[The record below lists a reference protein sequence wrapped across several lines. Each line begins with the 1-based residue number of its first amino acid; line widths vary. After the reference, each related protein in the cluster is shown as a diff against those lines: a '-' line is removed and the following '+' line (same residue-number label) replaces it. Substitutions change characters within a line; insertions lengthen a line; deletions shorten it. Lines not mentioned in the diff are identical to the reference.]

1 MSLSPSSES
10 DPAAP
15 RGVPGALPT
24 ADLAPTGRAKCIGCE
39 TPIPAKSIRIAVE
52 RQIDTGRFVTAGAG
66 YLHPACVA
74 TWASREEKDLA
85 ELIAKVKA
93 HSALPELPAPFGS
106 APAESV
112 PAAALE
118 AAAKKEAVLAQKLPP
133 FDGLTEKVIRDLAKK
148 LDKVFDPNGFKH
160 SDLLEKAG
168 VAWDRRHALFWYLT
182 EHQLVASEKNSGM
195 LHQLV
200 ESLDKAPRGVV
211 VPLLGRLNATIRDLY
226 RSYEQG
232 TLILPRWVRTFDALA
247 VHALRTEPEALEAA
261 METLPADIRLGVTFV
276 RGRSGMPISEDDR
289 TAIFKQLVQL
299 ALTQDA
305 AVYFDINV
313 VKGDQVERAFEL
325 NGPANLPRLAALFIA
340 DEEKWAKALEAG
352 LARGT
357 WTTVAQVAAGLRRVP
372 LDKLVTLVGKR
383 DYLDRDPGT
392 LFAILDARS
401 DSIADVLQSARALPS
416 DYQAGSRRILRELLL
431 VWGLSRRAARGEVV
445 LTELANELQL
455 ELLADSLREAAR
467 HPLRDGYLAVMRAL
481 PRADALELARR
492 QLATEYR
499 HHDGLPILAVH
510 FDAGLLR
517 EFVDRAAKDHYL
529 RLESMLLIGEPA
541 LPVLVEAY
549 KETPNGKDAKEA
561 KARDAV
567 LAPLIAILGQ
577 QTGPLSAT
585 EQAAVTALGE
595 VVVDCCD
602 DQKYW
607 SSERRDATERLL
619 KRLPP
624 AQRRELVSA
633 RLQQA
638 TNVDRPYRFVALDED
653 RGYRIAATRVLAS
666 RAATLTDEG
675 NFETAVRAFGPEAPA
690 IFAEALGKEL
700 GTPTLLRRLESTL
713 GSGYAEFAAARGLT
727 RKSWIEN
734 LRDMCAEA
742 EGGRQRIYLLEPPY
756 RVEDCGLEPRP
767 GSWSRLGGAGVG
779 GVPVP
784 KRKNG
789 EPLEHVLTIDLT
801 EAPEL
806 AARYKDARALALY
819 VPDPRGGEDY
829 EDSELVPIPQSETA
843 ATAPSDGE
851 PLFVL
856 PIDVP
861 SAIFDSSDARSNPVL
876 AEVRKAIFNR
886 SGWALGAPMWIQ
898 EPEGDDDLVMQLSEG
913 LGINVGDCGSLYV
926 FDYEIVMQSH

>member
-1 MSLSPSSES
+1 MSLSPDSES
-10 DPAAP
+10 DSAAP
-15 RGVPGALPT
+15 RGKPGALPT

-39 TPIPAKSIRIAVE
+39 TAIPARSIRIAVE
-52 RQIDTGRFVTAGAG
+52 RQIDTGRFVTNGAG

-74 TWASREEKDLA
+74 AWASREDKDLA
-85 ELIAKVKA
+85 ELIAQVKA

-106 APAESV
+106 AAAEPV
-112 PAAALE
+112 PAAALA
-118 AAAKKEAVLAQKLPP
+118 AAAKKEAVLAQELPP
-133 FDGLTEKVIRDLAKK
+133 FDGMTEKAIRDLAKK

-168 VAWDRRHALFWYLT
+168 VAWGRRHALFWYLT

-195 LHQLV
+195 LRQLV
-200 ESLDKAPRGVV
+200 ESLGEAPKGVV
-211 VPLLGRLNATIRDLY
+211 VPLLGRLTATIRDLY

-232 TLILPRWVRTFDALA
+232 TLILPRWVRDFDALA
-247 VHALRTEPEALEAA
+247 VHALRAEREALEAA
-261 METLPADIRLGVTFV
+261 MDTLPADIRLGVAFV
-276 RGRSGMPISEDDR
+276 RGRSGLPIAEDDR
-289 TAIFKQLVQL
+289 KAIFKQLVQV

-325 NGPANLPRLAALFIA
+325 NGPALLPRLAALFIA
-340 DEEKWAKALEAG
+340 GEEAWAKALEAG

-372 LDKLVTLVGKR
+372 LDKLVALVGKR
-383 DYLDRDPGT
+383 DYLDRDPGA
-392 LFAILDARS
+392 LFAVLDARG
-401 DSIADVLQSARALPS
+401 DSIEDVLQSALALPS
-416 DYQAGSRRILRELLL
+416 DYQGGSRRILRELLL
-431 VWGLSRRAARGEVV
+431 VWGLSRRAARAEAVA
-445 LTELANELQL
+445 TELASELQL
-455 ELLADSLREAAR
+455 ELLPDSLREPAR

-481 PRADALELARR
+481 PRADALALARR
-492 QLATEYR
+492 QLTIEYR
-499 HHDGLPILAVH
+499 HHSGLPILAAH

-529 RLESMLLIGEPA
+529 RLESMLLIGEAA

-549 KETPNGKDAKEA
+549 HEMQDV
-561 KARDAV
+561 KARDTV
-567 LAPLIAILGQ
+567 LAPLIALLGQ
-577 QTGPLSAT
+577 QDGPLSAT
-585 EQAAVTALGE
+585 EQAAVTALGAG
-595 VVVDCCD
+595 VVDCCD
-602 DQKYW
+602 EQSYW

-624 AQRRELVSA
+624 AQRREYVSA

-653 RGYRIAATRVLAS
+653 RAYRVAATRVLAS

-675 NFETAVRAFGPEAPA
+675 NFETAVRAFGPGAPA
-690 IFAEALGKEL
+690 IFAEALGKDL

-713 GSGYAEFAAARGLT
+713 GSGYAELAAARGLT
-727 RKSWIEN
+727 RKSWLEN
-734 LRDMCAEA
+734 LRDMCTEA
-742 EGGRQRIYLLEPPY
+742 GGGHQRIYLLEPPY
-756 RVEDCGLEPRP
+756 RMEGCGLEPRP

-819 VPDPRGGEDY
+819 VPDPRSGEDY
-829 EDSELVPIPQSETA
+829 GDSELVAIPQSATA
-843 ATAPSDGE
+843 ATTPSDGE

-856 PIDVP
+856 PVDVP
-861 SAIFDSSDARSNPVL
+861 RAIFDRRDARSNPVL
-876 AEVRKAIFNR
+876 GEVRKAIFNR

-926 FDYEIVMQSH
+926 FDYAIVMQSH